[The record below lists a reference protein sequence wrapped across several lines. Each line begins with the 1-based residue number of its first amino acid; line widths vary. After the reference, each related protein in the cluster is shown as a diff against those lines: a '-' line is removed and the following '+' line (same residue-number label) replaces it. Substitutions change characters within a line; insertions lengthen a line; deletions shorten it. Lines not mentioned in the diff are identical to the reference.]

1 MVMDA
6 RNAVSFAVEG
16 KGATSGAIPELDEDR
31 VFLLGYSTVALTA
44 MYAGALDVRLAGVA
58 CFSEWTPLRDATKAT
73 ATGGSRRLWELH
85 ALQPRLGWFDG
96 REGHIPFD
104 YHEVLGQLLPKLCLI
119 VTPKRDRF
127 ADHSAITEAI
137 KQLRL
142 AKPKQAEAALTWQSP
157 DDTNRF
163 QADQHQQF
171 INWTK
176 SLR

>member
-1 MVMDA
+1 
-6 RNAVSFAVEG
+6 
-16 KGATSGAIPELDEDR
+16 
-31 VFLLGYSTVALTA
+31 
-44 MYAGALDVRLAGVA
+44 
-58 CFSEWTPLRDATKAT
+58 TPLRDATKAT
-73 ATGGSRRLWELH
+73 VTGGNRRLWDLH

-96 REGHIPFD
+96 REGEIPFD
-104 YHEVLGQLLPKLCLI
+104 YHDVLGQVLPKPCLI

-163 QADQHQQF
+163 QADQNQQF